1 MPSCKN
7 EIVAGRKVFMN
18 KHVAI
23 PSEEHPPFEIPDMTR
38 AADPFG
44 VAASFARVGQAWLQ
58 HPDKL
63 TTALAKLAQSMN
75 TLQFNAWQ
83 CALGLQPR
91 PCVSAA
97 PDDERFS
104 DALWSELPFFSALKQ
119 FYLLNTHWLEE
130 TLYNT
135 PGSTGEDHR
144 RTAFWARQWLNAVAP
159 TNYLLTNPVALQKF
173 WLTSGT
179 SLAEGFKL
187 WLEDLRVGD
196 VQMVDRSEFQV
207 GKNLATTPGA
217 VVFRNELMELIQ
229 YAPATARVRKTPL
242 VIIPP
247 WINKYYVLDLTEKK
261 SLLRYLVSE
270 GFTVFVV
277 SWKNPTAAQA
287 DTTFDDYLMTGVR
300 QAIEVANAICGTRQA
315 HAVGY
320 CIGGTALAALMAWF
334 NREHA
339 SAGAVPVAHWTL
351 LASLVDFSRP
361 GAIEVFINEETIETL
376 EGIMAEQG
384 YLDGREMGRTF
395 RTLRSNSLIWHY
407 YVHSYLYGEKP
418 PAFDVLYWN
427 TDTTRMPRAMHSYY
441 LREFYLHNKLVKKDA
456 LILAGHPIDLGSIRQ
471 PLYAVGCEEDHIAP
485 WKAAYKIADKIDAPV
500 RHTLSSS
507 GHILGIIN
515 PPVNPP
521 KRAYWTGNAHAPSPD
536 DWLKHQAR
544 IEGSWWDDWSAW
556 LAKGCGPKVA
566 PRKPGSKKYPVLQ
579 NAPGTYIHEM

>member
-1 MPSCKN
+1 MKN
-7 EIVAGRKVFMN
+7 R
-18 KHVAI
+18 
-23 PSEEHPPFEIPDMTR
+23 EHASRVEAAAKLAPDLSR

-44 VAASFARVGQAWLQ
+44 VASASARVAQGWLQ
-58 HPDKL
+58 NPA
-63 TTALAKLAQSMN
+63 ALARALAELARDMQG
-75 TLQFNAWQ
+75 LQLNAWQ
-83 CALGLQPR
+83 CAVGLQTR
-91 PCVSAA
+91 PCISMAS
-97 PDDERFS
+97 DDERFT
-104 DALWSELPFFSALKQ
+104 DAVWSESPLFSTLKQ
-119 FYLLNTHWLEE
+119 FYLLNTHWLQEA
-130 TLYNT
+130 LYDA
-135 PGSTGEDHR
+135 PGVSAEDR
-144 RTAFWARQWLNAVAP
+144 RRVTFWARQWLNAIAP
-159 TNYLLTNPVALQKF
+159 TNFLFTNPVALQKA
-173 WLTSGT
+173 WESGGAT
-179 SLAEGFKL
+179 LMQGFQL

-196 VQMVDRSEFQV
+196 VQMVDRAAFAV

-217 VVFRNELMELIQ
+217 VVYCNELMELIQ
-229 YAPATARVRKTPL
+229 YAPTTARVRKTPL

-247 WINKYYVLDLTEKK
+247 WINKYYVLDLNEKK
-261 SLLRYLVSE
+261 SLLRHLVSE

-287 DTTFDDYLMTGVR
+287 DITFDDYLMKGAR

-339 SAGAVPVAHWTL
+339 SVGAVPVAHWTL

-376 EGIMAEQG
+376 EGIMAQQG

-395 RTLRSNSLIWHY
+395 RMLRSNSLIWHY
-407 YVHSYLYGEKP
+407 VVHSYLYGEKP

-427 TDTTRMPRAMHSYY
+427 TDTTRMPRAMHSWY

-456 LILAGHPIDLGSIRQ
+456 LSLAGHPIDLGSIRQ

-485 WKAAYKIADKIDAPV
+485 WKAAYRIAERIGAPV

-515 PPVNPP
+515 PPVSPP
-521 KRAYWTGNAHAPSPD
+521 KRNYWSGEARPD
-536 DWLKHQAR
+536 WSADQWLQHQR
-544 IEGSWWDDWSAW
+544 KTDGSWWDDWVAW
-556 LAKGCGPKVA
+556 LDERCGANVA
-566 PRKPGSKKYPVLQ
+566 ARRPGNKPYSVIAR
-579 NAPGTYIHEM
+579 APGTYVHEM